1 MAGGVVLA
9 ARILQESIIP
19 RLFLI
24 HVGGI
29 WFAFHKETKMFGQID
44 YTQYDKQNARPR
56 NYTHTLQ
63 SAYINGI

>member
-9 ARILQESIIP
+9 ARRLQESIIP

-29 WFAFHKETKMFGQID
+29 WFAFDKETKMFGQIG

-56 NYTHTLQ
+56 NHTNTLQ
-63 SAYINGI
+63 RAYIHGI